1 MNRSL
6 LLAAAFIMAAAS
18 TSIAQTTAPA
28 SHKAPPSATTATEQ
42 LSASPRHGEWASIP
56 VPGTDRKIHTWIVYP
71 ERPDKAPVVLVI
83 HEIFGMTDWVRA
95 VTDQMA
101 AEGFIAVAPDLLSG
115 KGPNGGGTESFPGGG
130 RSDMNSGAT
139 GGVSALTAE
148 EDAQA
153 LDAVLAYAVA
163 QPSATG
169 KCGCIGFCWGGGTSF
184 MYATS
189 QPKLSGA
196 VVCYGPPAKTEQ
208 MAKIAC
214 PVLGL
219 YGGSDAR
226 ISATVPG
233 AIKDM
238 ADLKK
243 SYDPHIFDG
252 ATHGFFRQQTSA
264 PNAKAADEGWNL
276 AIEFLKKNLEAK

>member
-1 MNRSL
+1 
-6 LLAAAFIMAAAS
+6 MAAVS
-18 TSIAQTTAPA
+18 TTLAQATAPA
-28 SHKAPPSATTATEQ
+28 AHKPPPSADTAAAQ

-83 HEIFGMTDWVRA
+83 HELFGMTDWVRA
-95 VTDQMA
+95 TTDQMA

-115 KGPNGGGTESFPGGG
+115 KGPSGGGTESFPGGG
-130 RSDMNSGAT
+130 TSGMGSGAT
-139 GGVSALTAE
+139 GAVSALTAE
-148 EDAQA
+148 EDAAA

-163 QPSATG
+163 LPSATG
-169 KCGCIGFCWGGGTSF
+169 KSGCIGFCWGGGTSF

-196 VVCYGPPAKTEQ
+196 VVCYGPPAKVDQ

-219 YGGSDAR
+219 YGGNDAR

-233 AIKDM
+233 AVKAMGDM
-238 ADLKK
+238 NKP
-243 SYDPHIFDG
+243 YDPHIFDG
-252 ATHGFFRQQTSA
+252 AGHGFFRQQTA
-264 PNAKAADEGWNL
+264 GANAKAAEEGWNL
-276 AIEFLKKNLEAK
+276 AIEFLRKNLEAGK